1 MKNKFQLVKNNKDIK
16 NKELAISRDLAI
28 FLQNREDDKQNKLN
42 ILNEVDNFITI
53 TQNRVV
59 YANEDDTNIFGFL
72 LNDALSTNID
82 YGQIY
87 LSLYKTIIKNIATK
101 CKIN

>member
-1 MKNKFQLVKNNKDIK
+1 MIKKNTTKRIFYILSGSIKIVSFDKDG
-16 NKELAISRDLAI
+16 NISAHIHKTSSL
-28 FLQNREDDKQNKLN
+28 F
-42 ILNEVDNFITI
+42 NEVDNFITI